1 MKITILGSGTGTPQ
15 LARNSSGL
23 YIQSSKVKAIVDM
36 GAGTLRRMC
45 EAKIDYREIDLIAL
59 THFHPD
65 HVTDFISFL
74 FASNYAYGV
83 KRTGLIN
90 VIGPDGLK
98 QVYERLVEIFGH
110 WVVPSDNRLRMT
122 EMSAVEFDIFEME
135 GIRIRSAPSIHSFP
149 SLCYRI
155 DADNVSLSISGD
167 TDFSENLVNLARDS
181 HTLICEC
188 SMPDSMKIPGHM
200 TPSEVGVLA
209 TQASVKQLILTHFY
223 PPCDEVDVLSAARAN
238 FTGPILKAEDLMTIE
253 LDANF

>member
-65 HVTDFISFL
+65 HITDFISFL
-74 FASNYAYGV
+74 FASNYAYGL
-83 KRTGLIN
+83 KRTDLIN
-90 VIGPDGLK
+90 VIGPNGLK
-98 QVYERLVEIFGH
+98 QFYESLVQIFGH
-110 WVVPSDNRLRMT
+110 WVVPSDNRLRIT
-122 EMSAVEFDIFEME
+122 EMSATELDIFEMD
-135 GIRIRSAPSIHSFP
+135 GIRIRSAASIHSFP
-149 SLCYRI
+149 ALSYRI
-155 DADNVSLSISGD
+155 EADNVSLSISGD
-167 TDFSENLVNLARDS
+167 TDFSENLINLARDS
-181 HTLICEC
+181 NILICEC
-188 SMPDSMKIPGHM
+188 SMPDSMKIQGHM
-200 TPSEVGVLA
+200 TPSEAGTLG

-223 PPCDEVDVLSAARAN
+223 PPCDEVDVLSAARSN